1 MIRGHN
7 MKPRG
12 HNMWWVATKSAQVS
26 LLISLLFPFVCF
38 CNDHNNDKNITT
50 NINFHHNNKM
60 MIIIIVLLSYFSVSD
75 HKNNINNGPWQ
86 HRSHAAR
93 SCRSGRRGRSTAS
106 IFCRSILSI
115 GPSGTA
121 ARADPRY
128 NNKINNDNDI
138 YCYDNPNNIN
148 IVNNNNNSS
157 TDNKVPRARSLAR
170 SRSCQSILSI
180 GPSGTIDSASRSS
193 IQQ

>member
-1 MIRGHN
+1 M
-7 MKPRG
+7 
-12 HNMWWVATKSAQVS
+12 
-26 LLISLLFPFVCF
+26 
-38 CNDHNNDKNITT
+38 
-50 NINFHHNNKM
+50 
-60 MIIIIVLLSYFSVSD
+60 SD
-75 HKNNINNGPWQ
+75 HKNNINNGPRQ
-86 HRSHAAR
+86 HRR

-148 IVNNNNNSS
+148 IVNNNNNIDNNNNNNQDKNININDINRNHKDNNNYNI
-157 TDNKVPRARSLAR
+157 DNKNN
-170 SRSCQSILSI
+170 II
-180 GPSGTIDSASRSS
+180 K
-193 IQQ
+193 

>member
-12 HNMWWVATKSAQVS
+12 HNMWWVATKSAQFS

-50 NINFHHNNKM
+50 NQKFNHNNKT
-60 MIIIIVLLSYFSVSD
+60 IIVIMVLLSYFSVSD
-75 HKNNINNGPWQ
+75 HKNNINNGPRQ
-86 HRSHAAR
+86 HRR

-115 GPSGTA
+115 GPSGT
-121 ARADPRY
+121 
-128 NNKINNDNDI
+128 
-138 YCYDNPNNIN
+138 
-148 IVNNNNNSS
+148 
-157 TDNKVPRARSLAR
+157 
-170 SRSCQSILSI
+170 
-180 GPSGTIDSASRSS
+180 IDSASRSS